1 MLTTLKN
8 GRLTVTADTRGA
20 ELQTIDKDGGPSYL
34 WSGDP
39 AFWAFHAPTL
49 FPIIGAL
56 RGGRALS
63 AAAKSPCPST
73 ASAVRP
79 SLPWRTPATPL

>member
-63 AAAKSPCPST
+63 AGGEI
-73 ASAVRP
+73 
-79 SLPWRTPATPL
+79 SLPKHGFCRTAEFAL